1 MSKVNSFLKNSIFLN
16 DYFLDTDFYIKFF
29 KLNFKKEQGKVKNII
44 TNIPNQIR
52 NKLHNLESTW
62 EEKDFQKKIL
72 KEIMM
77 PRFPS
82 IGAMVFFSLIL
93 EKKGNFKLIEKFL
106 TEEEKKNEFG
116 LLSHIY
122 LKEEIKGK
130 NIPFHVIYIFLVQEL
145 KLIKKGLSDESYS
158 LRDKVLNKIK
168 ESIEF
173 NKVNNY
179 KKHPWFNKKLN
190 KKMRKQ
196 IEAELIFY
204 QEYID
209 YLFQIWEDSIKEKK
223 LLKEGLIFLYE
234 KLEMTKQ
241 TNKLTYNS
249 ARLMNVSIKS
259 ILEV

>member
-93 EKKGNFKLIEKFL
+93 EKKGNFMISSLHKSF
-106 TEEEKKNEFG
+106 FY
-116 LLSHIY
+116 LLSVVFPSVIEVH
-122 LKEEIKGK
+122 L
-130 NIPFHVIYIFLVQEL
+130 PFPASHH
-145 KLIKKGLSDESYS
+145 S
-158 LRDKVLNKIK
+158 
-168 ESIEF
+168 
-173 NKVNNY
+173 
-179 KKHPWFNKKLN
+179 
-190 KKMRKQ
+190 
-196 IEAELIFY
+196 
-204 QEYID
+204 
-209 YLFQIWEDSIKEKK
+209 
-223 LLKEGLIFLYE
+223 
-234 KLEMTKQ
+234 
-241 TNKLTYNS
+241 
-249 ARLMNVSIKS
+249 S
-259 ILEV
+259 ILF